1 MAKYEENN
9 QAIWSRW
16 SWVTD
21 GQFCVKKGAKSNC
34 NLVASGICKIFCP
47 WMDGWMDGWMDA
59 PKMLIFFVTLKLNL
73 WY

>member
-21 GQFCVKKGAKSNC
+21 GQICVKKEPKVIAISLLQAFAKYF
-34 NLVASGICKIFCP
+34 VR
-47 WMDGWMDGWMDA
+47 GWMDGWMDA